1 MTQLSFFFL
10 WYPSDFIRWTK
21 SWKFLNQG
29 WRKRRKNKWRDEKL
43 FYSLFINCW
52 KKGKWKE
59 RFLSIAGVKEPF
71 YYVRRTRSCIY
82 DSSPFCIYNSSPFF
96 LTFGMAK
103 GRMSMHAFNFSL
115 LRLRVTTA
123 CLFLYFLLTLFKNNL
138 KELVINFR
146 SWLILSINVW
156 FTCHVFVFSLWTQ
169 VLQLLAL
176 Q

>member
-1 MTQLSFFFL
+1 MLCANFHLIRCFGWCSFLFLSIFFSFWHWIVVFQMTQLSFFFL

-96 LTFGMAK
+96 LIFGMAK
-103 GRMSMHAFNFSL
+103 GRMSMHSISASCVLEWQQHAYSYISYSLYSRITLRSL
-115 LRLRVTTA
+115 L
-123 CLFLYFLLTLFKNNL
+123 
-138 KELVINFR
+138 
-146 SWLILSINVW
+146 
-156 FTCHVFVFSLWTQ
+156 
-169 VLQLLAL
+169 
-176 Q
+176 